1 MSKQIIRVRAS
12 GPLAGEFP
20 VGGAKNAALPQL
32 CAAMLT
38 DEPVYLNHCP
48 DLADITTLSQL
59 LTQHGV
65 SIDATQLGGHHEPSR
80 LTLHA
85 QEITNLTAPYELVSN
100 MRASILVL
108 GPLLARMHSARV
120 SLPGGCAIGARPVDL
135 HLKGLEALGAQIEL
149 ENGYVVATAP
159 GGLKGATF
167 EFPFVSVGA
176 TENLLLAATLAQ
188 GTTVLKNAA
197 VEPEITDLANLLVK
211 MGAHI
216 DGIGTH
222 QLTIAGVPRLGGATH
237 HVVPDRIVAGTMALM
252 VGITGGEL
260 VLRNARL
267 EHLEALQNLMEPSGL
282 IMTQLSSG
290 LHVTR
295 ISDRLEAVEA
305 TTMPYPDFP
314 TDLQAQ
320 LMAVMCTANGTS
332 NVHEHIFENR
342 FMHVPEF
349 QRMGA
354 DINIKAR
361 QAIITGVPQLAGA
374 PVKATDLRAAVAMI
388 MAGMGASGET
398 HITELHHLDRGYENI
413 EQHLRA
419 VGADIERLS
428 A

>member
-1 MSKQIIRVRAS
+1 MSKSTIRVRAS

-20 VGGAKNAALPQL
+20 IGGAKNAALPQL

-38 DEPVYLNHCP
+38 DQPVQLNDCP
-48 DLADITTLSQL
+48 NLADISTLSRL
-59 LTQHGV
+59 LAQHGV
-65 SIDATQLGGHHEPSR
+65 EIDSTQLGDHHTPSCLKLR
-80 LTLHA
+80 A
-85 QEITNLTAPYELVSN
+85 REITNVTAPYELVSN

-108 GPLLARMHSARV
+108 GPLLARMHHAKV

-135 HLKGLEALGAQIEL
+135 HLKGLQALGAEIEL

-159 GGLKGATF
+159 GGLQGATF
-167 EFPFVSVGA
+167 EFPLVSVGG
-176 TENLLLAATLAQ
+176 TENLLLAATLAR

-197 VEPEITDLANLLVK
+197 LEPEITDLANLLVK
-211 MGAHI
+211 MGAKI
-216 DGIGTH
+216 DGIGTN
-222 QLTIAGVPRLGGATH
+222 QLTITGVDRLNGATH

-252 VGITGGEL
+252 VGVTGGEL
-260 VLRNARL
+260 VLKNARI
-267 EHLEALQNLMEPSGL
+267 EHLEALQYLMEPSGL
-282 IMTQLSSG
+282 IMTPLSAG

-305 TTMPYPDFP
+305 TTMPFPDFP

-332 NVHEHIFENR
+332 HVHEHIFENR

-354 DINIKAR
+354 DVKIQGR
-361 QAIITGVPQLAGA
+361 EAIIQGVNQLAGA
-374 PVKATDLRAAVAMI
+374 PVRATDLRAAVAMI
-388 MAGMGASGET
+388 MAGMGATGET

-419 VGADIERLS
+419 VGADIERINP
-428 A
+428 

>member
-1 MSKQIIRVRAS
+1 M
-12 GPLAGEFP
+12 
-20 VGGAKNAALPQL
+20 
-32 CAAMLT
+32 
-38 DEPVYLNHCP
+38 
-48 DLADITTLSQL
+48 
-59 LTQHGV
+59 
-65 SIDATQLGGHHEPSR
+65 
-80 LTLHA
+80 
-85 QEITNLTAPYELVSN
+85 
-100 MRASILVL
+100 
-108 GPLLARMHSARV
+108 
-120 SLPGGCAIGARPVDL
+120 DL

-159 GGLKGATF
+159 SGLKGATF

-176 TENLLLAATLAQ
+176 TENLLLAATLAR

-197 VEPEITDLANLLVK
+197 LEPEITDLANLLVK

-267 EHLEALQNLMEPSGL
+267 EHGSPAKPDG
-282 IMTQLSSG
+282 TQRSYHDPVIVG

-354 DINIKAR
+354 DISIKAR
-361 QAIITGVPQLAGA
+361 QAVITGVPQLAGA